1 MNKEDI
7 TLDIL
12 YNLLMEENP
21 LVNVSITEEGNFNI
35 SGPTNLIE
43 NQELMEVLAEKITQV
58 VQMSIQMGL
67 YLPSELTAML
77 EDYIKEEG
85 EK

>member
-12 YNLLMEENP
+12 YSLLMEENP